1 LALLLPFLD
10 RDGVDDLDVDGF
22 TGMLFRIYTITST
35 SLVIASVLNLEQPT
49 IDPDD
54 ASPGVIHSTVH
65 KIICWL
71 AAIDQAFD
79 SIGDMV

>member
-10 RDGVDDLDVDGF
+10 WDGVDALDVDGF

-54 ASPGVIHSTVH
+54 ASPGVIHGTGH
-65 KIICWL
+65 KETC
-71 AAIDQAFD
+71 
-79 SIGDMV
+79 

>member
-10 RDGVDDLDVDGF
+10 WDGVDALDVDGF

-49 IDPDD
+49 IDLDD
-54 ASPGVIHSTVH
+54 ASPGVIHGTGD
-65 KIICWL
+65 KRFADLIT
-71 AAIDQAFD
+71 IDQAFD

>member
-10 RDGVDDLDVDGF
+10 WDGVDALDADGF
-22 TGMLFRIYTITST
+22 TDMLFRIYTITST

-54 ASPGVIHSTVH
+54 ASPGVIPGTDDKKSY
-65 KIICWL
+65 
-71 AAIDQAFD
+71 
-79 SIGDMV
+79 